1 MLTPPTVHG
10 FSFVLKAWGEMIV
23 DSFEAILFDKHAYD
37 HLELDEDHKV
47 GDCVTVNESLPAC

>member
-10 FSFVLKAWGEMIV
+10 FSFVLKAWGEMLV

-47 GDCVTVNESLPAC
+47 GDHVTLYQVGS